1 MQEGRDLLPGRLVSH
16 RYPAH
21 DIDQQTLAMFAEV
34 LGTCRDADRVGHRDR
49 PVLGDSVLHVD
60 RSDGREREVETS
72 DQLHHRRIGQDER
85 IRERHGVAVAQAGD
99 RGICGDVGA
108 VDSDIVDGQ
117 CSVGQPIPAG
127 YQR

>member
-85 IRERHGVAVAQAGD
+85 IRQRHGVAVAQAGD
-99 RGICGDVGA
+99 RGVGGDVGA

-117 CSVGQPIPAG
+117 CSVGQSIPAG